1 MIASLSCFSPQLSF
15 QPVYSMAWVAI
26 TILVV
31 SAPLCC
37 ALEFE
42 MTKNSKCIV
51 EEMSADVLVV
61 GDFQLTRKDGLYV
74 AGTVT
79 VCCHTPQPEKI
90 SSEIYSFYSYMCI

>member
-1 MIASLSCFSPQLSF
+1 MISSLSCFSPQLSF
-15 QPVYSMAWVAI
+15 QPVYSLAWVAI

-31 SAPLCC
+31 FAPLCC
-37 ALEFE
+37 TLEFE

-79 VCCHTPQPEKI
+79 VCCHPAA
-90 SSEIYSFYSYMCI
+90 